1 MHTDFAQALTKYL
14 KQITIFFSRNNKTN
28 SEQVEIL
35 KHKHNALI
43 VQQKQNVF
51 AKIKKIRTV
60 VQNWKQ
66 FRGSAVYRTALMLQF
81 RTALKTIKKTYKYIK
96 KKSANID
103 KKTKTES
110 CFAKQ
115 NAAVFSATEKK

>member
-14 KQITIFFSRNNKTN
+14 KQITVFFSRNNKTN
-28 SEQVEIL
+28 SAQVEIL

-96 KKSANID
+96 KK
-103 KKTKTES
+103 K
-110 CFAKQ
+110 C
-115 NAAVFSATEKK
+115 